1 VSRRSRSSPS
11 TPPDV
16 HDTELVVFGLL
27 IGISA
32 FLLLAYRT
40 GIPYPIPL
48 VVGGCGL
55 GYLPGVPDVR
65 MNPDIV
71 LLAFLPPLLYAS
83 AFFSS
88 LRDLRANLGPIMV
101 LAIGLVTATM
111 VGVAVVIHEVSGMAW
126 APAFVLGAVVSP
138 TDPVA
143 ASEIAGRLGAKRRYV
158 TIVEGEALVNDAT
171 ALIAYKYAV
180 GAVTAGT
187 FSLMSAGGKFA
198 MASVG
203 GIAIGV
209 AVGYVIAALRRRMD
223 DPATEISIS
232 LVTSY
237 LAYLPASAVGAS
249 GVLAAVTS
257 GIYLGWRSPEL
268 ISPATRLQAFAVWEI
283 LVFVL
288 NALLF
293 TLVGLQLPAILDG
306 ISGQSPGLLA
316 RDAGVVIAT
325 VIAVRA
331 LAVFPFSIARARRW
345 PGNVS
350 WRAVGTAI
358 SWTGMRGAVTLAAA
372 LALPAFAE
380 RDRVIFLAFTVVVFT
395 VVVQGLTLP
404 WLIRRLDFYD
414 DRKVELKEAKA
425 RILAAKAAIERLE
438 ELRIEEWV
446 REETADRMHALY
458 EYRIR
463 RFKARFDDGDDGAI
477 EDSSQAYQ
485 RLRRQILDAERR
497 EVYRL
502 RNEGTIDEQTMHRI
516 ERDLDLEDARL
527 DI

>member
-1 VSRRSRSSPS
+1 
-11 TPPDV
+11 V
-16 HDTELVVFGLL
+16 HETELVLLGLL
-27 IGISA
+27 IGTSA

-55 GYLPGVPDVR
+55 GYVPGVPDVR
-65 MNPDIV
+65 MSPEIV

-101 LAIGLVTATM
+101 LAVGLVTATM
-111 VGVAVVIHEVSGMAW
+111 VGVAVVIHEVSGLGW

-143 ASEIAGRLGAKRRYV
+143 ASEIAGRLGAHRRYV
-158 TIVEGEALVNDAT
+158 TIVEGEALINDAT

-180 GAVTAGT
+180 AAVTAGT
-187 FSLMSAGGKFA
+187 FSLLSAGGKFA
-198 MASVG
+198 LASVG
-203 GIAIGV
+203 GVAIGL
-209 AVGYVIAALRRRMD
+209 AVGYVIAALRRRLD

-257 GIYLGWRSPEL
+257 GVYLGWRSPEL
-268 ISPATRLQAFAVWEI
+268 ISPATRLQAYAVWEI

-293 TLVGLQLPAILDG
+293 TLVGLQLPSVMDG
-306 ISGQSPGLLA
+306 ISGQSAGLLA
-316 RDAGVVIAT
+316 RDAGVVIGT
-325 VIAVRA
+325 VVLVRA
-331 LAVFPFSIARARRW
+331 LAVFPFAIVRAKLW
-345 PGNVS
+345 AGSVS
-350 WRAVGTAI
+350 WQAIGTAVT
-358 SWTGMRGAVTLAAA
+358 WTGMRGAVTLAAA
-372 LALPAFAE
+372 LALPVFPE
-380 RDRVIFLAFTVVVFT
+380 RDRVIFLAFAVVLFT

-404 WLIRRLDFYD
+404 RLIRRLDFFED
-414 DRKVELKEAKA
+414 GRLELKEAKA
-425 RILAAKAAIERLE
+425 RILAAKAAIGRLE
-438 ELRIEEWV
+438 ELRDEQWV
-446 REETADRMHALY
+446 RDETADRMRALY

-463 RFKARFDDGDDGAI
+463 RFKARFDDEDDGAI
-477 EDSSQAYQ
+477 EEGSQAYQ
-485 RLRRQILDAERR
+485 RLRRIILEAERG
-497 EVYRL
+497 EVLRL
-502 RNEGTIDEQTMHRI
+502 RNEGRIDEQTMHRI

-527 DI
+527 EI

>member
-1 VSRRSRSSPS
+1 
-11 TPPDV
+11 V
-16 HDTELVVFGLL
+16 HDTELVLLGLL

-40 GIPYPIPL
+40 GIPYPILL
-48 VVGGCGL
+48 VVGGCAL

-65 MNPDIV
+65 MNPEIV

-88 LRDLRANLGPIMV
+88 LRALRENLGPIMV

-111 VGVAVVIHEVSGMAW
+111 VGVAVVAHAVTGMAW

-143 ASEIAGRLGAKRRYV
+143 ATEIAGRLGARRRYV
-158 TIVEGEALVNDAT
+158 TIIEGEALVNDAT

-187 FSLMSAGGKFA
+187 FSLLSAGGKFA

-203 GIAIGV
+203 GIAVGLAV
-209 AVGYVIAALRRRMD
+209 AYVIAALRRRLD

-232 LVTSY
+232 LVTPY

-257 GIYLGWRSPEL
+257 GIYLGWRAPEL
-268 ISPATRLQAFAVWEI
+268 ITPATRLQAFAVWEI

-293 TLVGLQLPAILDG
+293 TLVGLQLPSVMDG
-306 ISGQSPGLLA
+306 ISGQSAGSLA

-325 VIAVRA
+325 VIVVRA
-331 LAVFPFSIARARRW
+331 LWVYPFAFARAKLWRT
-345 PGNVS
+345 VS
-350 WRAVGTAI
+350 WQSIGTAVG
-358 SWTGMRGAVTLAAA
+358 WTGMRGAVTLAAA
-372 LALPAFAE
+372 LALPAFGE
-380 RDRVIFLAFTVVVFT
+380 RDRVIFLAYAVVVFT

-404 WLIRRLDFYD
+404 WLIRRMNFYD
-414 DRKVELKEAKA
+414 DDGSAERKESKA
-425 RILAAKAAIERLE
+425 RLLAAKAAIGRLE
-438 ELRIEEWV
+438 ELRAEEWV
-446 REETADRMHALY
+446 REETADRMRALY

-485 RLRRQILDAERR
+485 RLRRMTLEAERA
-497 EVYRL
+497 EVLRL
-502 RNEGTIDEQTMHRI
+502 RNMGHIDEPTMHRI

-527 DI
+527 EI

>member
-1 VSRRSRSSPS
+1 
-11 TPPDV
+11 V
-16 HDTELVVFGLL
+16 HETELVLLGLL

-40 GIPYPIPL
+40 GTPYPILL
-48 VVGGCGL
+48 VLGGCAL
-55 GYLPGVPDVR
+55 GYVPGVPEVQLD
-65 MNPDIV
+65 PEIV
-71 LLAFLPPLLYAS
+71 LLAFLPPLLYSS

-88 LRDLRANLGPIMV
+88 LRDLRDNLGPIMV
-101 LAIGLVTATM
+101 LAVGLVTATM
-111 VGVAVVIHEVSGMAW
+111 VAVAVVAHVVAGLDW

-143 ASEIAGRLGAKRRYV
+143 ATEIAGRLGARRRYV
-158 TIVEGEALVNDAT
+158 SIIEGEALINDAT

-187 FSLMSAGGKFA
+187 FSLLSAGGKFA
-198 MASVG
+198 LASVG
-203 GIAIGV
+203 GVAIGL
-209 AVGYVIAALRRRMD
+209 AVGYVIATLRRRLD

-232 LVTSY
+232 LVTAY

-257 GIYLGWRSPEL
+257 GIYLGWRAPEL
-268 ISPATRLQAFAVWEI
+268 ITPATRLQAFAVWEI

-293 TLVGLQLPAILDG
+293 TLVGLQLPSIMDG
-306 ISGQSPGLLA
+306 ISGQSAGLLV
-316 RDAGVVIAT
+316 RDAALVIGTVV
-325 VIAVRA
+325 VVRA
-331 LAVFPFSIARARRW
+331 LWVYPFAMLRAKLW
-345 PGNVS
+345 KTADGAVS
-350 WRAVGTAI
+350 WPSIGTAI

-380 RDRVIFLAFTVVVFT
+380 RDRVIFLAFAVVVFT

-404 WLIRRLDFYD
+404 WLIRRMNFYD
-414 DRKVELKEAKA
+414 DDGTVERKEAKA
-425 RILAAKAAIERLE
+425 RLLAAKAAIGRLE
-438 ELRIEEWV
+438 ELRAEDWV
-446 REETADRMHALY
+446 REETADRMRALY

-463 RFKARFDDGDDGAI
+463 RFKARFDDGDDGTI
-477 EDSSQAYQ
+477 EDRSQAYQ
-485 RLRRQILDAERR
+485 RLRRMILEAERA
-497 EVYRL
+497 EVLRL
-502 RNEGTIDEQTMHRI
+502 RNIGHIDEQTMHRI

-527 DI
+527 EI

>member
-1 VSRRSRSSPS
+1 
-11 TPPDV
+11 V
-16 HDTELVVFGLL
+16 HETELVLLGLL
-27 IGISA
+27 IGTSA

-55 GYLPGVPDVR
+55 GYVPGVPDVR
-65 MNPDIV
+65 MSPEIV

-101 LAIGLVTATM
+101 LAVGLVTATM
-111 VGVAVVIHEVSGMAW
+111 VGVAVVIHEVSGLGW
-126 APAFVLGAVVSP
+126 APAFVRGAVVSP

-143 ASEIAGRLGAKRRYV
+143 ASEIAGRLGAHRRYV
-158 TIVEGEALVNDAT
+158 TIVEGEALINDAT

-180 GAVTAGT
+180 AAVTAGT
-187 FSLMSAGGKFA
+187 FSLLSAGGKFA
-198 MASVG
+198 LASVG
-203 GIAIGV
+203 GVAIGL
-209 AVGYVIAALRRRMD
+209 AVGYVIAALRRRLD

-257 GIYLGWRSPEL
+257 GVYLGWRSPEL
-268 ISPATRLQAFAVWEI
+268 ISPATRLQAYAVWEI

-293 TLVGLQLPAILDG
+293 TLVGLQLPSVMDG
-306 ISGQSPGLLA
+306 ISGQSAGLLA
-316 RDAGVVIAT
+316 RDAGVVIGT
-325 VIAVRA
+325 VVLVRA
-331 LAVFPFSIARARRW
+331 LAVFPFAIVRAKLW
-345 PGNVS
+345 AGSVS
-350 WRAVGTAI
+350 WQAIGTAVT
-358 SWTGMRGAVTLAAA
+358 WTGMRGAVTLAAA
-372 LALPAFAE
+372 LALPVFPE
-380 RDRVIFLAFTVVVFT
+380 RDRVIFLAFAVVLFT

-404 WLIRRLDFYD
+404 RLIRRLDFFED
-414 DRKVELKEAKA
+414 GRLELKEAKA
-425 RILAAKAAIERLE
+425 RILAAKAAIGRLE
-438 ELRIEEWV
+438 ELRDEQWV
-446 REETADRMHALY
+446 RDETADRMRALY

-463 RFKARFDDGDDGAI
+463 RFKARFDDEDDGAI
-477 EDSSQAYQ
+477 EEGSQAYQ
-485 RLRRQILDAERR
+485 RLRRIILEAERG
-497 EVYRL
+497 EVLRL
-502 RNEGTIDEQTMHRI
+502 RNEGRIDEQTMHRI

-527 DI
+527 EI

>member
-1 VSRRSRSSPS
+1 
-11 TPPDV
+11 V
-16 HDTELVVFGLL
+16 HNTELVLLGLL

-40 GIPYPIPL
+40 GIPYPILL

-55 GYLPGVPDVR
+55 GYLPGVPDVQL
-65 MNPDIV
+65 NPEIV
-71 LLAFLPPLLYAS
+71 LLAFLPPLLYSS

-101 LAIGLVTATM
+101 LAVGLVTATM
-111 VGVAVVIHEVSGMAW
+111 VAVAVVAHEVAGLAW

-143 ASEIAGRLGAKRRYV
+143 ASEIAGRLGANRRYV
-158 TIVEGEALVNDAT
+158 TIIEGEALVNDAT

-187 FSLMSAGGKFA
+187 FSLLSAGGKFA
-198 MASVG
+198 MASIG
-203 GIAIGV
+203 GIAIGL
-209 AVGYVIAALRRRMD
+209 AVGYVIATLRRRLD

-232 LVTSY
+232 LVTAY

-257 GIYLGWRSPEL
+257 GVYLGWRSPEL
-268 ISPATRLQAFAVWEI
+268 ISPATRLQAYAVWEI

-293 TLVGLQLPAILDG
+293 TLVGLQLPSIIDG
-306 ISGQSPGLLA
+306 ISGQSGWLLA
-316 RDAGVVIAT
+316 RDAGLVIAT
-325 VIAVRA
+325 VVVIRAVW
-331 LAVFPFSIARARRW
+331 VYPFSMMRAKLWRT
-345 PGNVS
+345 PGGGAVS
-350 WRAVGTAI
+350 WQRIGTAI

-372 LALPAFAE
+372 LALPSFAE
-380 RDRVIFLAFTVVVFT
+380 RDRVIFLAFAVVLFT

-404 WLIRRLDFYD
+404 WLIRKLELFQDA
-414 DRKVELKEAKA
+414 KVELKEAKA

-438 ELRIEEWV
+438 ELRLEEWV
-446 REETADRMHALY
+446 RDETADRMRALY

-463 RFKARFDDGDDGAI
+463 RFKARFDDGDDGDI
-477 EDSSQAYQ
+477 EDRSQSYQ
-485 RLRRQILDAERR
+485 RLRRMILDTERG

-502 RNEGTIDEQTMHRI
+502 RNQGTIDEQTMHRI

-527 DI
+527 EI